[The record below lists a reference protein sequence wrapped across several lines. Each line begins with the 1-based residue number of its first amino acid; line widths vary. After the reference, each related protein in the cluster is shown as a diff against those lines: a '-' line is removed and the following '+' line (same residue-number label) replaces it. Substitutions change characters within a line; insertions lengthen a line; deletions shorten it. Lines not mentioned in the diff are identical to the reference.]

1 MKNLQGG
8 NLMKESITRFR
19 ERTNITQEAIA
30 IDAGTNKANISNIEA
45 GRRNASMNIF
55 QELFKNIDDS
65 TFLNDVLHET
75 TNGFATPIPSH
86 EVYDDHRLS
95 SKYRL
100 SREIQEFQESLV
112 DHRLDK
118 RPEYLTKEEK
128 DQISLIVSEGLD
140 VAFEITAFV
149 LSLEGA
155 YDFINLRKKA
165 QDRNLRYEIDKRI

>member
-1 MKNLQGG
+1 
-8 NLMKESITRFR
+8 MKESITRFR
-19 ERTNITQEAIA
+19 ERTDITQESIA

-55 QELFKNIDDS
+55 KEIFKNADDS
-65 TFLNDVLHET
+65 TFLNDILHET
-75 TNGFATPIPSH
+75 TSGYATPIPSH

-95 SKYRL
+95 AKYRL
-100 SREIQEFQESLV
+100 SRELQEFKESLV
-112 DHRLDK
+112 NHRLDK
-118 RPEYLTKEEK
+118 RPEYLTEEEK

>member
-1 MKNLQGG
+1 
-8 NLMKESITRFR
+8 MKESITRFR

-55 QELFKNIDDS
+55 QELFKNTDDS

-75 TNGFATPIPSH
+75 TNGFATPIPSY